1 MPIRDKSNP
10 ALREMAGETKGK
22 KHINMPAR
30 YIQPEYLPVSFGL
43 LNLSDTL
50 FNFTAVE

>member
-1 MPIRDKSNP
+1 
-10 ALREMAGETKGK
+10 MAGETKGK

-30 YIQPEYLPVSFGL
+30 YIQPEYLPESFGL

-50 FNFTAVE
+50 FIFTAAE